1 MAVYRDGIDCSIVL
15 RSEATAFP
23 LADMMLFLGGHP
35 EKAASA
41 MLALCCLSALMTLS
55 AGFTMPS
62 SVQGL
67 RRIHP
72 SLHPSLRER
81 KCGGFATPK
90 GVVSGLRMAD
100 NAVNRMVST
109 T

>member
-1 MAVYRDGIDCSIVL
+1 MYRDGIDRSIVL

-23 LADMMLFLGGHP
+23 LADMMLRMAGGHP

-81 KCGGFATPK
+81 KCGGVATPK

-100 NAVNRMVST
+100 NPVNRMVST